1 MDACRDINPLVT
13 RLADDKATDAERGR
27 VERHAGECPACRRQL
42 HAEREARRLV
52 MDRSIALVGH
62 APLGLR
68 ARCAAART
76 PAAQPARRPLPL
88 LSRAGWPMALAATL
102 LLAVAGSAFYG
113 LVINPS
119 KAVAAQLAL
128 DHLKC
133 FMLFDEPSGLSPAD
147 VQRELKAR
155 HGIDIVLPTGQA
167 AEGLTLVGGRRCIY
181 LDGSLAHL
189 LYRKGEARVSL
200 FVLPIGE
207 KLGQT
212 ELDVLGYSAVAFT
225 KGGRTWV
232 ALAHVPRAE
241 VEAIATVFGAAT
253 N

>member
-1 MDACRDINPLVT
+1 MDSCRDINPLVT
-13 RLADDKATDAERGR
+13 RLADDEATAAERRR
-27 VERHAGECPACRRQL
+27 VDGHAEGCPACHRQL
-42 HAEREARRLV
+42 HAERQVRQLV
-52 MDRSIALVGH
+52 MDRSGELVGH

-68 ARCAAART
+68 ARCLATRTAA
-76 PAAQPARRPLPL
+76 PQPVRRPLPL

-102 LLAVAGSAFYG
+102 VMAVAGSAFYG

-133 FMLFDEPSGLSPAD
+133 FRWFEAPSGLATAD
-147 VQRELKAR
+147 VERELKAR
-155 HGIDIVLPTGQA
+155 HGIDVVLPSGQA
-167 AEGLTLVGGRRCIY
+167 AAGLTLVGGRRCLY

-189 LYRKGEARVSL
+189 LYRRGDVQVSL

-212 ELDVLGYSAVAFT
+212 DVSALGYSAAAFMRN
-225 KGGRTWV
+225 GLTWV
-232 ALAHVPRAE
+232 VLAHVPRAE
-241 VEAIATVFGAAT
+241 VDELAAVFGAAGH
-253 N
+253 